1 MTLRPPAGL
10 PNVFASK
17 HQSMK
22 TGDDMTSLIAD
33 QSNRRNEK
41 TNQAS
46 WNNQD
51 CLNSSGILP
60 LEEFFLPINP

>member
-1 MTLRPPAGL
+1 
-10 PNVFASK
+10 
-17 HQSMK
+17 
-22 TGDDMTSLIAD
+22 MTSLIAD